1 MSESAINAIIAYQFI
16 KIVILLFLYFIPFC
30 IAVDK
35 KHKKVLTIFI
45 INLSLGWT
53 IIVWFLVLAWAC
65 NGDTYQKS
73 IAEKADEIKKIAEL
87 KEKGALTEEEFNTQK
102 NQILNS

>member
-1 MSESAINAIIAYQFI
+1 M
-16 KIVILLFLYFIPFC
+16 
-30 IAVDK
+30 
-35 KHKKVLTIFI
+35 
-45 INLSLGWT
+45 GWT

-73 IAEKADEIKKIAEL
+73 IAEKADEIKKLAEL

-102 NQILNS
+102 KSNTKFVILIFSHFLRKKIIPASF